1 LVCPTSTPD
10 GLHFGIHNGSETCT
24 GFKKCCCRRTQPTFN
39 LTAAAAAAD
48 AAAADATATV
58 DATGTAD
65 ATATAEV
72 SPGHSAEKHVKK

>member
-1 LVCPTSTPD
+1 M
-10 GLHFGIHNGSETCT
+10 
-24 GFKKCCCRRTQPTFN
+24 
-39 LTAAAAAAD
+39 D